1 MKNITIKNMIE
12 NSNIPASLIRSTIK
26 QTGGFKRFK
35 ESAKDICNHGADCGF
50 CGFTLYSD
58 TVPFTRRNKKDL
70 IEYMTQQIDDLEYK
84 TILEFI
90 ASFRVL
96 KYYNQD
102 EIAQALY
109 TGKSDAV
116 TDVYNALAWYA
127 LEEVSRLY
135 TDLESEA

>member
-1 MKNITIKNMIE
+1 MKITIKKMIE

-26 QTGGFKRFK
+26 QADGFKSFK

-50 CGFTLYSD
+50 CGFTWDSD
-58 TVPFTRRNKKDL
+58 TVPFTRRNKKYIFEY
-70 IEYMTQQIDDLEYK
+70 IEQQAGELGYK

-96 KYYNQD
+96 KNYNQD